1 MHLFFKDLMTFPR
14 KESDFPMIYTAEK
27 RKFDRYNHKEPV
39 EILFKGRG
47 VPAGSLSGDLSG
59 GGVRVFINDFMP
71 LNEEVALQVKL
82 ADGRVIECGA
92 RVVWIRKNRFN
103 DSYQAGLEFTG
114 DRSVVNVQR
123 MISGYLQTHVS

>member
-1 MHLFFKDLMTFPR
+1 MHLFFKGLMSFLK
-14 KESDFPMIYTAEK
+14 KERDCSMIYTAEM

-39 EILFKGRG
+39 EILFRGKG

-71 LNEEVALQVKL
+71 LNEEVTLQVKL

-92 RVVWIRKNRFN
+92 RIVWIRKNRFN

-123 MISGYLQTHVS
+123 VISGYLQTHLS